1 MEGRGMLRPYQ
12 HFHRLA
18 QFSLMSFWKWSLGQS
33 NAKPG
38 FLRASR

>member
-1 MEGRGMLRPYQ
+1 MLRPYQ